1 MTRHKF
7 AVGQIVDFDS
17 RLMPAPRPSGPFEVM
32 RVLPAEDIH
41 SQTYRIKSKT
51 EPFERNAKEYEIV
64 AVASPA
70 AEKVANWAQWLG
82 ADTAGRPKTAR
93 PVRSR

>member
-1 MTRHKF
+1 M
-7 AVGQIVDFDS
+7 
-17 RLMPAPRPSGPFEVM
+17 PRPSGPFEVM

-64 AVASPA
+64 AVDSPA
-70 AEKVANWAQWLG
+70 AERGRTGGNGWAPTRCGGRRRPGRFERADG
-82 ADTAGRPKTAR
+82 ATQ
-93 PVRSR
+93 RSPGAC